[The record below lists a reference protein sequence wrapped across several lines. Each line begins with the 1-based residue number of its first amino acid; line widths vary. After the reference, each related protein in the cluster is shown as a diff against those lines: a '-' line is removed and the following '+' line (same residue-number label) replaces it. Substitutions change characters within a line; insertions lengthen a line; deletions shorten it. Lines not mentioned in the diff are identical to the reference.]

1 MLSTLNHD
9 GKNLGGKYESPDEK
23 NGTPIAT
30 ISSGLDKLQKDPNQK
45 EQLNVLLKNTWE
57 RYQKTNKFS
66 QQDEKERKTT
76 NLSDMLASIE
86 AEDGW
91 FNSIV
96 DRVSSLPEKE
106 AAMRVIGQN
115 PKAWGNLT
123 LRELTGYFTA
133 TPHQPNTLI
142 DTNIAEY
149 KSRCSGSPEEIMKK
163 YLTEINPPVSD
174 MTLRQYLEKK

>member
-123 LRELTGYFTA
+123 LKELTSYFGT
-133 TPHQPNTLI
+133 TSSQPNSVI
-142 DTNIAEY
+142 SANIEEY
-149 KSRCSGSPEEIMKK
+149 KARHGGNPDLIMQK
-163 YLTEINPPVSD
+163 YITAINPPVSD